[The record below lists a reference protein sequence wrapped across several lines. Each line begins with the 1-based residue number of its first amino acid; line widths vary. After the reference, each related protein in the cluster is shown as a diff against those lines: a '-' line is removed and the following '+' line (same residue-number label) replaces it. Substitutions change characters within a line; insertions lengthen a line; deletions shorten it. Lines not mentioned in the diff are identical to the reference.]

1 MRREIWSNGRRRA
14 ARAKAVEAELLVAL
28 RALNERLTALELEP
42 ASPKRDMAIELL
54 KLEQLRILEAMTRG
68 KPTTEN

>member
-1 MRREIWSNGRRRA
+1 
-14 ARAKAVEAELLVAL
+14 VEAELLVAL